1 MAAAQGQQQPDA
13 RSTRQGKEI
22 GCAVQHHTG
31 IHGAALGVGEV
42 RLLDRRI
49 HFALGSGLRRHIV
62 RDRRLRHLVL
72 DAVGQVLDVDGIVV
86 FQIEGRFRRLA
97 GLDLDRGGVRAIAAA
112 GDGVAVLIGL
122 ALLAGQLHRELEVF
136 VLIAHDAL
144 DVLVD
149 FQLTGR
155 VAVVE
160 VVLLVAVGGLR
171 VLGVDSGNAELAVL
185 LDDRHPQQ
193 DGVAVVGHACA
204 VARRLMDD
212 VGVDAHAV
220 VLRQL
225 NFDLPGL
232 VRAAGFALCVGHVA
246 DRWHII
252 CGVNALRCVGHGTRV
267 DRKRKGLF
275 RRERTRVGQLVV
287 FGEIHPGHILI
298 RRALHLCRKGGHDA
312 DAHGQSDGK
321 HPCEKLF

>member
-1 MAAAQGQQQPDA
+1 MN
-13 RSTRQGKEI
+13 
-22 GCAVQHHTG
+22 
-31 IHGAALGVGEV
+31 
-42 RLLDRRI
+42 
-49 HFALGSGLRRHIV
+49 
-62 RDRRLRHLVL
+62 
-72 DAVGQVLDVDGIVV
+72 
-86 FQIEGRFRRLA
+86 
-97 GLDLDRGGVRAIAAA
+97 
-112 GDGVAVLIGL
+112 
-122 ALLAGQLHRELEVF
+122 
-136 VLIAHDAL
+136 
-144 DVLVD
+144 

-155 VAVVE
+155 VEVVE
-160 VVLLVAVGGLR
+160 VVPLALAGGFR
-171 VLGVDSGNAELAVL
+171 VLGVDSGNSELAIL

-220 VLRQL
+220 VLGQL

-246 DRWHII
+246 DDRLII
-252 CGVNALRCVGHGTRV
+252 CGFNALRCVGHGTRV

-275 RRERTRVGQLVV
+275 RGDRTRVGQLIV

-321 HPCEKLF
+321 HSYEKLF